1 MFAFIKVA
9 IQTILQCW
17 RCRGR
22 GGEPCRIC
30 QCLLYLLL
38 FNRLARNTTI
48 VTTTAAARKVVQFG
62 ITRPLPPHCD
72 RITPGIT
79 ILILSSTTHPREQR
93 VTMVDCTRRRMICST
108 TWCAGTRTPYRRP
121 AYPGSIPPSICP
133 YRIAHIIGRS
143 IRSAPARIRY
153 RRVHTLC
160 SASRHNRV
168 GGILYKA
175 AVWTRSK
182 QRGEVR
188 PFQWRRYLARPI
200 RYGRA
205 Y

>member
-9 IQTILQCW
+9 IQTVLQCW

-79 ILILSSTTHPREQR
+79 ILILRSTTHPREQG

-121 AYPGSIPPSICP
+121 AQAVYPSISVSNSP
-133 YRIAHIIGRS
+133 
-143 IRSAPARIRY
+143 
-153 RRVHTLC
+153 
-160 SASRHNRV
+160 HNRV
-168 GGILYKA
+168 VYSVGTILNTVQEGAYPL
-175 AVWTRSK
+175 
-182 QRGEVR
+182 QRIV
-188 PFQWRRYLARPI
+188 A
-200 RYGRA
+200 
-205 Y
+205 

>member
-1 MFAFIKVA
+1 MFAFVKVA

-22 GGEPCRIC
+22 GGGEACRIC

-48 VTTTAAARKVVQFG
+48 VTAAAARKVVQFG

-79 ILILSSTTHPREQR
+79 ILILSSTAHPREQGI
-93 VTMVDCTRRRMICST
+93 TMVDCTRRRMICSA

-143 IRSAPARIRY
+143 IRSAP
-153 RRVHTLC
+153 
-160 SASRHNRV
+160 S
-168 GGILYKA
+168 
-175 AVWTRSK
+175 
-182 QRGEVR
+182 
-188 PFQWRRYLARPI
+188 
-200 RYGRA
+200 
-205 Y
+205 